1 MFLLSND
8 SLDDCP
14 PLEDPASTS
23 FEMAFVGDV
32 GTLRQTAQQAQFYLS
47 NYDKKRFF
55 RKFNSVCI
63 VVCICILLISRSVHL
78 PDQVTETHCCADPKR
93 RFKFN
98 SEAVFVICGQNHWTK
113 YICIPGT
120 KYTFICHVYSREFRS
135 AERRRHQHDT
145 GPATKII
152 I

>member
-8 SLDDCP
+8 SLGDCP

-55 RKFNSVCI
+55 KKQLSSNQCG
-63 VVCICILLISRSVHL
+63 LLVLQNMFQSAALTNQDMHADESTL
-78 PDQVTETHCCADPKR
+78 GEAMEQDPDAALFGK
-93 RFKFN
+93 K
-98 SEAVFVICGQNHWTK
+98 W
-113 YICIPGT
+113 
-120 KYTFICHVYSREFRS
+120 
-135 AERRRHQHDT
+135 
-145 GPATKII
+145 
-152 I
+152 

>member
-8 SLDDCP
+8 SLGDCP

-55 RKFNSVCI
+55 IKQLSSNQSVCI
-63 VVCICILLISRSVHL
+63 
-78 PDQVTETHCCADPKR
+78 
-93 RFKFN
+93 
-98 SEAVFVICGQNHWTK
+98 
-113 YICIPGT
+113 
-120 KYTFICHVYSREFRS
+120 
-135 AERRRHQHDT
+135 
-145 GPATKII
+145 
-152 I
+152 